1 VLVLGLRH
9 SWGDLIAT
17 LQLAAAPGERVAFGA
32 MIVMV
37 AVSVVAALVVV
48 AGVIAWMRATRQ
60 KPAPVDP
67 IASTTGPNR
76 TLTGTTSTGNR
87 AAIHW
92 DEALRRFVAYALDDA
107 PRESLSQPPDP
118 EHAPVFQKVSGIL
131 ERIEARPE
139 DIPRRPSL
147 LPRLL
152 STVNDPQ
159 AAMVEISRIIA
170 QDPAL
175 TGNLLRIANSPMYR
189 MSSTPVESIDRAVT
203 LVGVQGIRSI
213 IATALLQ
220 PVMTS
225 GSGTFSRFPEL
236 VWEHT
241 LYAASAAEQHAVNV
255 EQSEPFVSQL
265 IGLLYGLSAIVVFR
279 IVRDQ
284 FAALPHLNPDPGS
297 MARML
302 ETWVAPTAGRIAASW
317 ELPERVQY
325 ALESQTLAAELQMEN
340 SLGRSL
346 KFGRV
351 AGSVIVLCRLGRL
364 TEAEARAIV
373 LAGEGRRRETERVW
387 DRYMAPSLRTVSAT
401 PSS

>member
-1 VLVLGLRH
+1 LDCVTG
-9 SWGDLIAT
+9 WADLIAT
-17 LQLAAAPGERVAFGA
+17 SHLAAAPGERVAFRA
-32 MIVMV
+32 MVVMV
-37 AVSVVAALVVV
+37 VVLVVGVLVAV
-48 AGVIAWMRATRQ
+48 AGVVAFMRATRTR
-60 KPAPVDP
+60 PAPVDP
-67 IASTTGPNR
+67 LAATTGSNR

-107 PRESLSQPPDP
+107 PRESLSEPTDP
-118 EHAPVFQKVSGIL
+118 EHAPVFKKIQEIL

-139 DIPRRPSL
+139 YIPRRPSL
-147 LPRLL
+147 LPKLL

-175 TGNLLRIANSPMYR
+175 TGNLLRIANSSMYR
-189 MSSTPVESIDRAVT
+189 VNNMPVESIDRAVT

-225 GSGTFSRFPEL
+225 GSGSFSRFPEL

-241 LYAASAAEQHAVNV
+241 LYAASASEQHAVNV

-284 FAALPHLNPDPGS
+284 FAAQPHLNPNPGS
-297 MARML
+297 IARML
-302 ETWVAPTAGRIAASW
+302 ETWVAPTAGRIAVSW

-387 DRYMAPSLRTVSAT
+387 DRYMAPSLRSATAT
-401 PSS
+401 PSP